1 MIDARRRRAFGSRR
15 CAPANRRGAVMRA
28 RHRLGARSYE
38 PQGQSRRRCILEGGI
53 VFTFWCDGRA
63 AVLAEHLPLT
73 AAREL

>member
-15 CAPANRRGAVMRA
+15 CAPANRRGARI
-28 RHRLGARSYE
+28 YE